1 MLPAKRVAAT
11 REKSLIFFMV
21 VKILEFVIRVYLEFV
36 MIAENLH
43 VGYHPKMKMR
53 SYGVKKKMCSYD
65 VYGVKEP
72 TEILLQRYGKKIIG

>member
-1 MLPAKRVAAT
+1 MSTFVVGVNAAAIVLPAKRVAAT

-53 SYGVKKKMCSYD
+53 SYGVKKED
-65 VYGVKEP
+65 VFVRC
-72 TEILLQRYGKKIIG
+72 IWCQRAN